1 MNKVSAL
8 LYFLLLLTVY
18 FSSKLVLTVLGF
30 TYPMVFQGWQTLVG
44 FVVFKVLQVG
54 KVIPVASIPLDRAG
68 CISLLPNFLFFTAGI
83 IAGSKA
89 LAYIPLYIFLA
100 VSNTLP
106 AAIFFFD
113 NVLFPKK
120 TSEAT
125 TSGDYTKLQICGAGI
140 VIVTGIVILV
150 LEPVLQFYTSP
161 YFWLVVHI
169 MCQAGHSL
177 HGRIADAR
185 FNSVDR
191 QYYSYIFSLVLL
203 APASLYLNEAFDALH
218 YKELYQIMFIVGS
231 AVSAVSGVCLHL
243 YTSRLRSDHNFGRVH
258 HLSVAA
264 TAVLSM
270 AAFELSHARVASLV
284 CAVVNLLALLVVPT
298 HIAPEEEKIQ
308 GANTNAVLE
317 EI

>member
-1 MNKVSAL
+1 MMFLFQHLSSSVSHPSPIIASTHTATMNKVSAL

-120 TSEAT
+120 TSDAT
-125 TSGDYTKLQICGAGI
+125 TSGEYTKLQIGGAGI
-140 VIVTGIVILV
+140 VIL
-150 LEPVLQFYTSP
+150 TSKQS
-161 YFWLVVHI
+161 FW
-169 MCQAGHSL
+169 S
-177 HGRIADAR
+177 
-185 FNSVDR
+185 N
-191 QYYSYIFSLVLL
+191 
-203 APASLYLNEAFDALH
+203 
-218 YKELYQIMFIVGS
+218 
-231 AVSAVSGVCLHL
+231 
-243 YTSRLRSDHNFGRVH
+243 
-258 HLSVAA
+258 
-264 TAVLSM
+264 
-270 AAFELSHARVASLV
+270 
-284 CAVVNLLALLVVPT
+284 
-298 HIAPEEEKIQ
+298 
-308 GANTNAVLE
+308 
-317 EI
+317 